1 MEEEMSAAYVQ
12 CKVLPGLFEG
22 ELYVLINGS
31 SLAYVNKDN
40 MRLGVSPDR
49 STEVDGRVLAYI
61 ISRRD
66 DQSLVEVP
74 GEAVVGGLRTWV
86 PNAMLTPA

>member
-1 MEEEMSAAYVQ
+1 MSTTYVR

-31 SLAYVNKDN
+31 SSAYVTQSNVKAD
-40 MRLGVSPDR
+40 GIP
-49 STEVDGRVLAYI
+49 THGAEVDGKVFAYI
-61 ISRRD
+61 ISQKD
-66 DQSLVEVP
+66 DRSLIEVS

-86 PNAMLTPA
+86 PNTLLASA